1 MGSLMDKLVE
11 LRSVK
16 DEVTVCEAEVSASSG
31 NMRFDAAKEALDSMG
46 ILRDLEAIRR
56 HLTDPSTQMGD
67 LAKLKSKLDA
77 YMKFVNIYKSA
88 GSIVN
93 SKGISF
99 GDSDS
104 DDSFQEVSISLK
116 R

>member
-56 HLTDPSTQMGD
+56 QLTDPTQMGD

-93 SKGISF
+93 SKGISL

>member
-1 MGSLMDKLVE
+1 
-11 LRSVK
+11 
-16 DEVTVCEAEVSASSG
+16 
-31 NMRFDAAKEALDSMG
+31 MRFDAAKEALDSMG

-56 HLTDPSTQMGD
+56 QLTDPSTQMGD

-93 SKGISF
+93 SKGISL

>member
-16 DEVTVCEAEVSASSG
+16 DEVTVCEAEVSSSSG

-56 HLTDPSTQMGD
+56 QLTDPSTQMGD

-93 SKGISF
+93 SKGISLGTATVTTVF
-99 GDSDS
+99 RKSAY
-104 DDSFQEVSISLK
+104 L
-116 R
+116 

>member
-1 MGSLMDKLVE
+1 MDKLVE

-46 ILRDLEAIRR
+46 IRR
-56 HLTDPSTQMGD
+56 QLTDPSTQMGD

-93 SKGISF
+93 SKGISL

>member
-11 LRSVK
+11 LRRVK
-16 DEVTVCEAEVSASSG
+16 DEVTVCEAEVSASGG

-56 HLTDPSTQMGD
+56 QLTDPSTQMGD

-93 SKGISF
+93 SKGISL